1 MCIYLFMFSFL
12 GWGWGGGGGGM
23 GEERR
28 VARGAILKNN
38 EKRQT
43 SLTESTHKD
52 IIRICASSYFL
63 IYHCMHILNCFKHT
77 TFIVSRILIH
87 VSKIVFNKCNKL
99 AYQLSIVPKQFT
111 IPSWIFLKPCYITL
125 TIARATDKF

>member
-1 MCIYLFMFSFL
+1 M
-12 GWGWGGGGGGM
+12 
-23 GEERR
+23 RR
-28 VARGAILKNN
+28 VARGPVLKNN
-38 EKRQT
+38 EKRET

-52 IIRICASSYFL
+52 IIRICAGSYFL
-63 IYHCMHILNCFKHT
+63 IYHCMHILNRLHA

-87 VSKIVFNKCNKL
+87 VSKIVFNKCNNL
-99 AYQLSIVPKQFT
+99 AYQLSIVPEQFT